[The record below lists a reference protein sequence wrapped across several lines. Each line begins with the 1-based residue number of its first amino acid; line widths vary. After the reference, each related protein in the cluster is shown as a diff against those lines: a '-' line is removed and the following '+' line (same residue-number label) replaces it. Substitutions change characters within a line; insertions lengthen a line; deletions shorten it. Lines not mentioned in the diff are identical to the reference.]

1 MLRGQI
7 MALCAAMLNAVGTTF
22 FSRMGGKFKSDMIC
36 YVRSFL
42 AVPMAM
48 ILVFILD
55 GGLPEGYPWQTYAVA
70 FGSGVIGY
78 FLCDYFLFKSIVGL
92 GARETSVIM
101 TLNPALTA
109 VLSFFIFGEALAGKQ
124 ILGMAVTVLG
134 VALMILGSK
143 GEDPKDRT
151 ISLRAGIL
159 FAALG
164 AVLQSVA
171 DITAKTAA
179 STMPSATTSLVRLTG
194 GLVAWFVFGCFRKKE
209 YRAQLA
215 AFRDW
220 RYVAMMV
227 FATAAGPV
235 FAMTLSIGAMELIP
249 VGVVK
254 SLVQTSPL
262 FLIPIDL
269 LMKKRF
275 SALSVMGTLI
285 SVAGVFLLF

>member
-1 MLRGQI
+1 MLKGQL

-22 FSRMGGKFKSDMIC
+22 FSRMGRKLKSDMIC

-55 GGLPEGYPWQTYAVA
+55 GGLPEGYPWQTYAIA
-70 FGSGVIGY
+70 FASGVIGY

-92 GARETSVIM
+92 GARETSVVM
-101 TLNPALTA
+101 TLNPVLTA
-109 VLSFFIFGEALAGKQ
+109 AASFFIFSEALAGKQ
-124 ILGMAVTVLG
+124 ILGMAVTVSG
-134 VALMILGSK
+134 VALMILGSR
-143 GEDPKDRT
+143 GEGAKDRT
-151 ISLRAGIL
+151 ISLKAGIL

-164 AVLQSVA
+164 AALQPVA

-179 STMPSATTSLVRLTG
+179 SGMPSATTSLIRLTG
-194 GLVAWFVFGCFRKKE
+194 GLVSWFVFGSFRKKE
-209 YRAQLA
+209 YRAQLE

-235 FAMTLSIGAMELIP
+235 FAMTLSIGAMDLIP

-275 SALSVMGTLI
+275 SALSVIGTLI